1 MSLAEMGLPATAG
14 SGKYQLLNRLGQG
27 GMAEVWKARLNGP
40 GGFQRTVVI
49 KRILPHLAADP
60 NFVNMFM
67 SEARLSARLSH
78 GNIVQVFEFGEE
90 NGEHFLAMEFVHG
103 RDLASLIREHRPL
116 GPLPPGLCAY
126 VAREVCRA
134 LAYAHSLTDDDGRPL
149 RLIHRDISPS
159 NVMIGFD
166 GAVKL
171 LDFGIA
177 KALSESGDGTQ
188 TGTLKGKFGYMA
200 PEQLEGQ
207 AFDHRADLF
216 AVGVVLHELL
226 AGKRLFKG
234 GTDFQTIANVKSM
247 KVEPPSTVNPAI
259 SGPLDAVCLKALERP
274 RDGRFQTGQEFAAAL
289 DEIVHTDRW
298 GPEATSTLMNELFPD
313 ITGIPAGER
322 AAEATR
328 AGRLSGETAMRS
340 RIHLGALVE
349 LTRVKRVAAVGAG
362 ALLGVGLMLALLLRH
377 SAAPPIAPVAIA
389 APPPPAAAPLLPL
402 IVRITSVP
410 AGAVVYLG
418 EMPRCETPCD
428 FTLPRGHG
436 HKLKLVAAGYQPAEA
451 EASGSAD
458 TQIQMVLV
466 PLPKQRPVE
475 VRRAPPPP
483 RKKVAQ
489 PEKPARPATKVAK
502 SPSELADPFAAH
514 QPKR

>member
-1 MSLAEMGLPATAG
+1 MTLAEMGLPATAG
-14 SGKYQLLNRLGQG
+14 SGKYQLLTRLGQG

-103 RDLASLIREHRPL
+103 RDLASIIREHRPQ

-126 VAREVCRA
+126 VVREVCRA

-166 GAVKL
+166 GSVKL

-216 AVGVVLHELL
+216 AVGVVLHEMLT
-226 AGKRLFKG
+226 GKRLFKG

-247 KVEPPSTVNPAI
+247 KVEPPSTLNPAV

-274 RDGRFQTGQEFAAAL
+274 REARFQTGQECAQAL

-298 GPEATSTLMNELFPD
+298 GPEATTTLMNELFPD
-313 ITGIPAGER
+313 ITGIPGAER

-328 AGRLSGETAMRS
+328 VGRHSGETAMRS
-340 RIHLGALVE
+340 HIHLGALVE
-349 LTRVKRVAAVGAG
+349 LTRIRRVAAVSAG
-362 ALLGVGLMLALLLRH
+362 ALVGVGLMLFILLRH
-377 SAAPPIAPVAIA
+377 SAAPPIATPVANA
-389 APPPPAAAPLLPL
+389 APPPPAAAIAQPVS
-402 IVRITSVP
+402 VRIITVP
-410 AGAVVYLG
+410 AGAEVYAG
-418 EMPRCETPCD
+418 DEPRGKTPLD
-428 FTLPRGHG
+428 FTLPRGPS
-436 HKLKLVAAGYQPAEA
+436 HKLKLVAAGYQPAMA

-466 PLPKQRPVE
+466 PLPKPRPVE
-475 VRRAPPPP
+475 VRRPPPAP
-483 RKKVAQ
+483 RKKVAAHA
-489 PEKPARPATKVAK
+489 P
-502 SPSELADPFAAH
+502 ELADPFAAH